1 MENLLVLTNQVR
13 PHAQIRTTAFLIS
26 QQIALLPRKDLLLES
41 IPYPSQI
48 NGIVSLVLPAILA
61 PTK

>member
-13 PHAQIRTTAFLIS
+13 LHAQIRTTAFLIS
-26 QQIALLPRKDLLLES
+26 QQIALLTRKDLLLES

-61 PTK
+61 QTK